1 MSDKANDSNKKKDEK
16 SDFLGN
22 FSKKINDNIDKISN
36 ALETEKKSTKKDL
49 EEENKVD
56 KVDKFDSK
64 DEKST
69 DVDEPEKVT
78 KRKNKFG
85 TENNS
90 KDDGPDIFDKV
101 SSKFIY
107 IVAVWLV
114 SYIPLLFLPAIEFG
128 RLSMTILDVIDL
140 TTDGGGRLI
149 TILIWHVFI
158 SLLMFA
164 ALIATFLNYKKF
176 QFKILMFAHLSFLL
190 FVFYNV
196 LDAWDLINPLHHSS
210 LIVFSGFTL
219 GCIQKFS
226 EKNN

>member
-16 SDFLGN
+16 SDFLGK

-36 ALETEKKSTKKDL
+36 ALETEKKSTK
-49 EEENKVD
+49 
-56 KVDKFDSK
+56 
-64 DEKST
+64 EKRQESI
-69 DVDEPEKVT
+69 E
-78 KRKNKFG
+78 KRKEERQEHREERKNNFG

-114 SYIPLLFLPAIEFG
+114 SYIPLFFVPAIEFG

-140 TTDGGGRLI
+140 NTDGEGTLI

-158 SLLMFA
+158 SLLMFT

-176 QFKILMFAHLSFLL
+176 PFKILMFAHLSLL
-190 FVFYNV
+190 LYVLYNMFN
-196 LDAWDLINPLHHSS
+196 AWDLINPLHHSS

-226 EKNN
+226 EKYN

>member
-16 SDFLGN
+16 SDFLGK

-49 EEENKVD
+49 EEEKKVD
-56 KVDKFDSK
+56 KVDKFIDNVFDKFDSK

-90 KDDGPDIFDKV
+90 KDNGPDIFDKV

-176 QFKILMFAHLSFLL
+176 QF
-190 FVFYNV
+190 
-196 LDAWDLINPLHHSS
+196 PR
-210 LIVFSGFTL
+210 
-219 GCIQKFS
+219 CI
-226 EKNN
+226 